1 MLGGYYYPILNPTLL
16 GNLLSWD
23 GNPIGKPIGNPIG
36 IPIHFFEGGGIPID
50 GY

>member
-1 MLGGYYYPILNPTLL
+1 MVILLEI
-16 GNLLSWD
+16 LLSWD

-36 IPIHFFEGGGIPID
+36 IPIHFFKCGGIPID

>member
-1 MLGGYYYPILNPTLL
+1 MVILLE
-16 GNLLSWD
+16 NLLLWD

-50 GY
+50 EN

>member
-1 MLGGYYYPILNPTLL
+1 MVILLE
-16 GNLLSWD
+16 NLLSWD

-50 GY
+50 EN